1 MLGTLPNTGALICLI
16 IALTPSISVAT
27 ENAPIIIGLDADMS
41 ASAARGGLAIQR
53 GAEIAIDQINS
64 LGGVLGRSLSLE
76 VKDHR
81 GNPARG
87 VDNIK
92 AFAAMENIVAV
103 LGGIHTP
110 VAMHELETIHQE
122 KMIYLGSWAAGTPVV
137 KNGYQPNYVFRV
149 SIRDEY
155 AGAFL
160 VGEALK
166 KGYRKIALALE
177 KTGWGRSN
185 EKAMKAA
192 LADAGLEPA
201 ALSWFHWG
209 SKNMESAV
217 KQIIKSNP
225 DVILLVAN
233 VPEGLAVIETMAS
246 LPPQARI
253 PVISHWGITGG
264 NFFEQA
270 KEVLDKIDLS
280 ILQTASFVTP
290 RFPER
295 AEKVIKAYVDRYEDA
310 ADASQIFAPTGTAHA
325 HDIIH
330 ILALAIEKAGT
341 TDRQSVRNALEN
353 LGEYKGLVRDYSPP
367 FSPARHDALDTGDF
381 NLSRYDKNGVIVPLR

>member
-27 ENAPIIIGLDADMS
+27 ENEPIIIGLDADMS
-41 ASAARGGLAIQR
+41 ANAARGGLAIQR

-64 LGGVLGRSLSLE
+64 LGGVLGRSLRLE

-122 KMIYLGSWAAGTPVV
+122 QMIYLGSWAAGTPVV

-217 KQIIKSNP
+217 QQIIKSNP

-280 ILQTASFVTP
+280 ILQTASFVNP

-367 FSPARHDALDTGDF
+367 FSPAMHDALDAGDF